1 MQADRTTA
9 YAVRVPGGNV
19 EVDGD
24 LAVPERVR
32 GVVLFAHGSGSSRHS
47 PRNRQVAAALQRA
60 GYATLLLDL
69 LTADEDALDQRTREH
84 RFDIGLLAGRLTA
97 AVDWLAGRSDTA
109 ALPLALFGA
118 STGAAAA
125 LVAAAERADRVRLV
139 ISRGGRPDLAGPAL
153 GAVRA
158 PTLLVVGGADQE
170 VLRLN
175 QEAAARMS
183 APVDLRVVPGATHL
197 FVEPGALEDV
207 IDLAVAALHRHL
219 PSNPDEAPAERS
231 SP

>member
-1 MQADRTTA
+1 
-9 YAVRVPGGNV
+9 
-19 EVDGD
+19 
-24 LAVPERVR
+24 
-32 GVVLFAHGSGSSRHS
+32 
-47 PRNRQVAAALQRA
+47 VAAALQRA

-97 AVDWLAGRSDTA
+97 AVDWLAAHRETA

-125 LVAAAERADRVRLV
+125 LITAAERVDRVRLV

-153 GAVRA
+153 EAVRA
-158 PTLLVVGGADQE
+158 PVLLVVGGADEE

-175 QEAAARMS
+175 REAAARME
-183 APVDLRVVPGATHL
+183 APVDLRIVPGATHL
-197 FVEPGALEDV
+197 FSEPGALEDV
-207 IDLAVAALHRHL
+207 IDLAVAALDRHL
-219 PSNPDEAPAERS
+219 PSEPDEAPAERS